1 MRYLLVIPL
10 AILLV
15 GFNIVNPQIGA
26 LAVLLA
32 LLLSGV
38 LWRLVKI
45 LIGSVLILI
54 GSA

>member
-38 LWRLVKI
+38 LWRMI
-45 LIGSVLILI
+45 QFIAGSVLILI
-54 GSA
+54 GFM